1 MSQARDEKILNETAH
16 MLTDAVAVQAS
27 APLWRADRSC
37 CCSAPPAFTVVVAS
51 KVPTPHSVDLLL
63 CRHHYRQNRTA
74 LEELG
79 ALVLA
84 ADGHVV

>member
-1 MSQARDEKILNETAH
+1 MSQTRDEKSLNEAAH
-16 MLTDAVAVQAS
+16 MLADAVAVQAN

-37 CCSAPPAFTVVVAS
+37 CCSAPPAFTVIVAS
-51 KVPTPHSVDLLL
+51 KSPTPHSVDLLL
-63 CRHHYRQNRTA
+63 CGHHYRQCRAA
-74 LEELG
+74 LEALG

>member
-1 MSQARDEKILNETAH
+1 MSQTRDEKILNETAH
-16 MLTDAVAVQAS
+16 MLTDVVAVQAS
-27 APLWRADRSC
+27 TPLWRADRSC
-37 CCSAPPAFTVVVAS
+37 CCSAPPAFTVIVAR
-51 KVPTPHSVDLLL
+51 KLPTPHSVDLLL

-74 LEELG
+74 LEGLG